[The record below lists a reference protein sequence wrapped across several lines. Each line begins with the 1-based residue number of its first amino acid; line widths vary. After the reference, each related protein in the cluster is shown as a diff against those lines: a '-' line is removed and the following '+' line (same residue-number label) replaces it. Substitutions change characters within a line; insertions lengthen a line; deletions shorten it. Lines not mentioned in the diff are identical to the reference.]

1 MISKLFIHESIY
13 KRYMNFFKEYIN
25 FEVYP
30 IKKLKSGDIS
40 DNLIDNYDLCI
51 GELYYKKQF

>member
-1 MISKLFIHESIY
+1 
-13 KRYMNFFKEYIN
+13 MNVFKEYIN
-25 FEVYP
+25 FEVYQ

-40 DNLIDNYDLCI
+40 NTLSNDYDLCV